1 MPECV
6 VLKEFMNNHHL
17 NMLYLQIHVLLQVH
31 NMNHQKPFYVIK
43 MKVFLMIDLQTMHV
57 QS

>member
-31 NMNHQKPFYVIK
+31 NMHHRKPFYVIK
-43 MKVFLMIDLQTMHV
+43 NEGFFMIYLQTMHV